1 MGSPQIERYN
11 FGRIRIDGQ
20 EYSNDV
26 IVFPDHVEGDWW
38 REQGHSLVMDD
49 LETVMDSPPQTLIIG
64 RGAYSRMDIPEGTLQ
79 ALEQAGVEV
88 LSESTSEAVKLYN
101 KMRKKGDVVA
111 ALHLTC

>member
-1 MGSPQIERYN
+1 MRSPQIENYN

-26 IVFPDHVEGDWW
+26 IIFPDHVESNWW
-38 REQGHSLVMDD
+38 REQGHSLVMED
-49 LETVMDSPPQTLIIG
+49 LETVMDPPPETLIIG
-64 RGAYSRMDIPEGTLQ
+64 RGAYSRMDIPDGTRQ

-88 LSESTSEAVKLYN
+88 LSESTSEAVRLYN
-101 KMRKKGDVVA
+101 KMREKGNVVA